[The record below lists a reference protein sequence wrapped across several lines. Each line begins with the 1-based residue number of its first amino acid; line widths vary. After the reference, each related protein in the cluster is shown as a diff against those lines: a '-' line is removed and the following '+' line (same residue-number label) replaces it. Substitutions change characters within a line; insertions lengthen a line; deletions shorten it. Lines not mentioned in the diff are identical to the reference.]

1 MHAAERLKLFRTE
14 VGLSQEA
21 LAERLACDQT
31 YVGLVERG
39 KRKPGTEFT
48 SRLEALSASWATGPI
63 RSEEWLEAPL
73 PEPVVP
79 APPAPQIIVSRAV
92 PVRSGNEGPVA
103 ERALQTIGHDHPFAD
118 DITET
123 ELEVVR

>member
-1 MHAAERLKLFRTE
+1 VHAAERLKLFRTE

-48 SRLEALSASWATGPI
+48 SRLEALSASWQTGPI

-73 PEPVVP
+73 PEPVAP
-79 APPAPQIIVSRAV
+79 APEVTVERAKARR
-92 PVRSGNEGPVA
+92 PGYEDAAA
-103 ERALQTIGHDHPFAD
+103 ERALQTVGHDHPFAD

-123 ELEVVR
+123 DLEVVR